1 MKSTPQRL
9 SEMHIENDA
18 QLRVLYALRSV
29 LREMIRDREALR
41 TEFFRKGGGK

>member
-9 SEMHIENDA
+9 SKIENDA

-29 LREMIRDREALR
+29 LREMIKDREALQ
-41 TEFFRKGGGK
+41 TEFFRKGGEKG